1 MTTGLLL
8 EATHSMPSDRK
19 VSPSPPAFEF
29 WAPRYWHTWL
39 GLGTMWLIFL
49 LPRKAQFV
57 VGRALGSLVRQLPF
71 AYVRIARSNIRLCFP
86 ELDESARQDL
96 LRRQFH
102 NIGIAVCETA
112 NTWWASD
119 RSIAAVTEVVG
130 REHIATALG
139 RGRGAIMVGA
149 HFTTIEIAT
158 RILGSL
164 APLNVLYRPTKN
176 KLLSRFLLNNT
187 ARHARRAIPY
197 DAIRTL
203 VSALRTNEVVW
214 YAPDQS
220 YRNKGAAL
228 VPFFGIPAASTTA
241 TSRLAKMTGAA
252 VLTYL
257 PERLADGTYRV
268 TISAPLEDY
277 PGPDPVA
284 DVARFHAIIEAH
296 IRSIPEQYLWIHRRF
311 KGLDADYP
319 NYYGRDMRKRAPT
332 PATTPAAPT

>member
-1 MTTGLLL
+1 
-8 EATHSMPSDRK
+8 
-19 VSPSPPAFEF
+19 
-29 WAPRYWHTWL
+29 
-39 GLGTMWLIFL
+39 MWLIFL
-49 LPRKAQFV
+49 LPRKTQFA
-57 VGRALGSLVRQLPF
+57 VGRRLGSLVRRLPF
-71 AYVRIARSNIRLCFP
+71 AYVRIARCNIKMCFP
-86 ELDESARQDL
+86 ELDESQREDL
-96 LRRQFH
+96 LKRQFQS
-102 NIGIAVCETA
+102 IGIAICETA

-119 RSIAAVTEVVG
+119 RSIAAVTEIVG
-130 REHIATALG
+130 REHITAALAK
-139 RGRGAIMVGA
+139 GRGAIMVGG

-164 APLNVLYRPTKN
+164 TPLNVLYRPTKN
-176 KLLSRFLLNNT
+176 KLLSRFLLKNT

-257 PERLADGTYRV
+257 PERLPNGTYRV
-268 TISAPLEDY
+268 TISAPLENY
-277 PGPDPVA
+277 PGLDPVT
-284 DVARFHAIIEAH
+284 DVKRFHAIIEAH
-296 IRSIPEQYLWIHRRF
+296 IRAVPEQYLWIHRRF

-319 NYYGRDMRKRAPT
+319 NYYGRDKRHRSPVKRG
-332 PATTPAAPT
+332 

>member
-1 MTTGLLL
+1 MTK
-8 EATHSMPSDRK
+8 DRK
-19 VSPSPPAFEF
+19 ADTSAKASSSIREF

-39 GLGTMWLIFL
+39 GLGAMRLIYL
-49 LPRKAQFV
+49 LPRTVQFAF
-57 VGRALGSLVRQLPF
+57 GRGLGSFVRWLPF
-71 AYVRIARSNIRLCFP
+71 SYVRIARSNLKLCFP
-86 ELDESARQDL
+86 ELTDPQRQDL
-96 LRRQFH
+96 LKRHFH
-102 NIGIAVCETA
+102 NIGIAIGETA

-130 REHIATALG
+130 REHIGDALAK
-139 RGRGAIMVGA
+139 GRGAIMVGA

-176 KLLSRFLLNNT
+176 KLLSRFLLDNT

-203 VSALRTNEVVW
+203 ISALRANEVVW

-257 PERLADGTYRV
+257 PERLPNGTYRV
-268 TISAPLEDY
+268 TISAPLQDY
-277 PGPDPVA
+277 PGADPIA

-296 IRSIPEQYLWIHRRF
+296 IRRIPDQYLWIHRRF
-311 KGLDADYP
+311 KGLGDDYP
-319 NYYGRDMRKRAPT
+319 NYYGRDTRRHAPT
-332 PATTPAAPT
+332 AAG

>member
-1 MTTGLLL
+1 MTTGALL
-8 EATHSMPSDRK
+8 EANFSMPSDRK
-19 VSPSPPAFEF
+19 ASPSKSAREF

-49 LPRKAQFV
+49 LPRRTQFA
-57 VGRALGSLVRQLPF
+57 VGRTLGSLVRRLPF
-71 AYVRIARSNIRLCFP
+71 AYVRIARSNIKLCFP
-86 ELDESARQDL
+86 ELDDAQRQDL
-96 LRRQFH
+96 LKRQFH
-102 NIGIAVCETA
+102 SIGIAVCETA

-119 RSIAAVTEVVG
+119 RSIAAVTQVVG
-130 REHIATALG
+130 REHIAAALAK
-139 RGRGAIMVGA
+139 GRGAIMVGA

-176 KLLSRFLLNNT
+176 KLLSRFLLKNT

-203 VSALRTNEVVW
+203 VGALRTNEVVW

-268 TISAPLEDY
+268 TIGAPLENY
-277 PGPDPVA
+277 PGLDPVA

-296 IRSIPEQYLWIHRRF
+296 IRNIPDQYLWIHRRF

-319 NYYGRDMRKRAPT
+319 NYYGRDKRPH
-332 PATTPAAPT
+332 PPKATG

>member
-1 MTTGLLL
+1 
-8 EATHSMPSDRK
+8 MPSDDPA
-19 VSPSPPAFEF
+19 SPSTPAREF

-49 LPRKAQFV
+49 LPRKAQFA
-57 VGRALGSLVRQLPF
+57 VGRTLGSLVRNLPF
-71 AYVRIARSNIRLCFP
+71 AYVRIARSNIQLCFP
-86 ELDESARQDL
+86 ELSEAGRKDL

-102 NIGIAVCETA
+102 SIGIAVCETA

-119 RSIAAVTEVVG
+119 RSVAAVTEVVG
-130 REHIATALG
+130 RENIAAALAK
-139 RGRGAIMVGA
+139 GRGAIMVGA

-203 VSALRTNEVVW
+203 VSALRANEVVW

-257 PERLADGTYRV
+257 PERLPDGTYRV
-268 TISAPLEDY
+268 TIGAALESF
-277 PGPDPVA
+277 PSTDPVA
-284 DVARFHAIIEAH
+284 DVVRYHAIIEAH
-296 IRSIPEQYLWIHRRF
+296 IRKIPDQYLWIHRRF
-311 KGLDADYP
+311 KGLEAGYP
-319 NYYGRDMRKRAPT
+319 NYYGRDTRK
-332 PATTPAAPT
+332 PAAATPAAPA